1 MSKAP
6 GAVLTLDMGPWT
18 FDFSMTTANRP
29 FRKILIANRGEIACR
44 IIWTCKEMGIRTVA
58 VHSDVDRD
66 SLHVRFADESACIG
80 PAPSAQSYLNIPAI
94 ISAAEIF
101 NVDAIHPGYGFLAES
116 AYFAEICE
124 ACNIKFI
131 GPRPGVIQL
140 MGDKVEA
147 RRAMKAA
154 GVPIIPGS
162 PEALDSAEEAI
173 RLAREIGFPVIVKA
187 SAGGG
192 GRGMRIVNSEDDL
205 GHALEAAST
214 EAAASFKNGDVY
226 LERFVERPRH
236 IEIQVLADEYGECV
250 HLGERECSI
259 QRRHQKLL
267 EEAPSPVMTPELR
280 QQMGEVAVNACKAIG
295 YSSAGTFEFL
305 LDEDKRF
312 YFMEMNTRIQVEHP
326 VTEMVTLTDIVR
338 NQIRIAEGDPLGFGQ
353 DDVIMVGHAI
363 ECRINAESP
372 DTFTPSPGTI
382 TTFNLPG
389 GPGVRLDTYVYP
401 GYRVPPFYDSMI
413 AKVIVHARTREL
425 AIARMRRAL
434 DAMVIE
440 GIKTTIPL
448 HLKIMDDPDFQAGNI
463 STRFMEDFLARNGV
477 KETFVSTAAAALT
490 GGSA

>member
-1 MSKAP
+1 MPPETRK
-6 GAVLTLDMGPWT
+6 
-18 FDFSMTTANRP
+18 FK
-29 FRKILIANRGEIACR
+29 KILIANRGEIACR

-66 SLHVRFADESACIG
+66 SLHVRFADEAACIG

-94 ISAAEIF
+94 ISTAEIF

-116 AYFAEICE
+116 SQFAEICA

-131 GPRPGVIQL
+131 GPPANIIRL

-147 RRAMKAA
+147 RRAMAEA
-154 GVPIIPGS
+154 GLPVLPGS
-162 PEALDSAEEAI
+162 PEAIQSEAEGLK
-173 RLAREIGFPVIVKA
+173 LAREIGFPVIVKA

-192 GRGMRIVNSEDDL
+192 GRGMRIVRSEAEL
-205 GHALEAAST
+205 GHALETASN
-214 EAAASFKNGDVY
+214 EAAAAFKNGAVY
-226 LERFVERPRH
+226 IERFVERPRH

-250 HLGERECSI
+250 YLGERECSI

-280 QQMGEVAVNACKAIG
+280 QEMGEAAVAACKSIG

-326 VTEMVTLTDIVR
+326 VTEMVTLIDIVR
-338 NQIRIAEGDPLGFGQ
+338 NQIRIAEGEPLGFGQ

-434 DAMVIE
+434 DAMVVE

-448 HLKIMDDPDFQAGNI
+448 HRRIMDNPDFQAGNF
-463 STRFMEDFLARNGV
+463 STRFMEDFLARNGNRERSV
-477 KETFVSTAAAALT
+477 RTASAALT
-490 GGSA
+490 G

>member
-1 MSKAP
+1 M
-6 GAVLTLDMGPWT
+6 
-18 FDFSMTTANRP
+18 ANSPRR

-140 MGDKVEA
+140 MGEKVEA
-147 RRAMKAA
+147 RRAMQAA
-154 GVPIIPGS
+154 GIPIVPGS
-162 PEALDSAEEAI
+162 PNALDSEEEALKI
-173 RLAREIGFPVIVKA
+173 AREIGFPVIVKA

-192 GRGMRIVNSEDDL
+192 GRGMRVVRAESEL
-205 GHALEAAST
+205 GLALETAST
-214 EAAASFKNGDVY
+214 EAAAAFKNGDVY

-280 QQMGEVAVNACKAIG
+280 QEMGDAAVAACKSIG
-295 YSSAGTFEFL
+295 YSSAGTIEFL
-305 LDEDKRF
+305 LDEDNRY

-338 NQIRIAEGDPLGFGQ
+338 TQIRIAEGEPLGYNQ
-353 DDVIMVGHAI
+353 DDVIIVGHAI

-372 DTFTPSPGTI
+372 DTFIPSPGTI

-389 GPGVRLDTYVYP
+389 GPGVRVDTYVYP

-413 AKVIVHARTREL
+413 AKVIVHARTRDL

-448 HLKIMDDPDFQAGNI
+448 HLKIMDNPDFQAGNI
-463 STRFMEDFLARNGV
+463 STRFMEDFLAENGA
-477 KETFVSTAAAALT
+477 KRRPEIETPEASAALT
-490 GGSA
+490 GASA

>member
-1 MSKAP
+1 
-6 GAVLTLDMGPWT
+6 
-18 FDFSMTTANRP
+18 MTTVIRP

-80 PAPSAQSYLNIPAI
+80 PASSALSYLNIPAI

-116 AYFAEICE
+116 AYFAEICQ

-131 GPRPGVIQL
+131 GPQPDVIQL
-140 MGDKVEA
+140 MGEKVEA
-147 RRAMKAA
+147 RRAMQAA
-154 GVPIIPGS
+154 GVPIVPGS
-162 PEALDSAEEAI
+162 PEALESEAEAL
-173 RLAREIGFPVIVKA
+173 RVAREIGFPVIVKA

-192 GRGMRIVNSEDDL
+192 GRGMRVVRSEGEL
-205 GHALEAAST
+205 GRALEAAAN
-214 EAAASFKNGDVY
+214 EAAAAFKNGNVY
-226 LERFVERPRH
+226 IERFIERPRH
-236 IEIQVLADEYGECV
+236 IEIQVLADEHGECV
-250 HLGERECSI
+250 YLGERECSI

-267 EEAPSPVMTPELR
+267 EEAPSPVMTPGLR
-280 QQMGEVAVNACKAIG
+280 QEMGEVAVSACKSIG

-338 NQIRIAEGDPLGFGQ
+338 NQIRIAEGEPLGFGQ

-389 GPGVRLDTYVYP
+389 GPGVRVDTFVYP
-401 GYRVPPFYDSMI
+401 GYRVSPFYDSMI

-448 HLKIMDDPDFQAGNI
+448 HLKIMDDPAFQAGNF
-463 STRFMEDFLARNGV
+463 STRFMEDFLAGNLV
-477 KETFVSTAAAALT
+477 KEGPVATASAALT
-490 GGSA
+490 GGAA